1 MQAASFEEAIEQIA
15 ARDRRYHREAYFFL
29 REALDHTQKMI
40 GKLPKK
46 NEVRHVSGQEL
57 LNGIREYA
65 LQQFGPMTLSVF
77 EEWGVTCC
85 LRERQLGSKVSFIG
99 ASPLLVVPPRHDHQ
113 ARKHGLLTRPIR
125 DTIVLMPPY
134 CITDAQLE
142 QCVEALAKA
151 VIEICGA

>member
-85 LRERQLGSKVSFIG
+85 MDFGE
-99 ASPLLVVPPRHDHQ
+99 
-113 ARKHGLLTRPIR
+113 
-125 DTIVLMPPY
+125 IVFNM
-134 CITDAQLE
+134 
-142 QCVEALAKA
+142 VETKLLAKTEQDSREDFRNGYYFHDA
-151 VIEICGA
+151 FRKPFLPSRIAAEPIAESNQS